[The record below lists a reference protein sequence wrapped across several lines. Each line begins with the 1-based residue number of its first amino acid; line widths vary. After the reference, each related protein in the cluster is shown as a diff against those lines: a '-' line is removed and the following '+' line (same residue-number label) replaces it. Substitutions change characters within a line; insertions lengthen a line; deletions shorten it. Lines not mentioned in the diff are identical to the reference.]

1 MPLIG
6 TEGHCI
12 IWIYCNFCFVAN
24 ELIKVSWLI
33 SYAYCVGC
41 CSCSCGRALQLNK
54 NKDNTYS
61 HISKH
66 KPLFVLHKFSEQL
79 HIVILFMTFHKFSV
93 NSGRLSSMSYAV
105 YCWNSPKGLSL
116 QTVWAYFPPAKPVFH
131 LSATDAPTATST
143 NNGSTSTSQNNNDL
157 DVFGP
162 MVSNPLPAS
171 TSAAQFSQVKPRKES
186 LVHIWY

>member
-66 KPLFVLHKFSEQL
+66 KLLFVLHQSSEQL

-131 LSATDAPTATST
+131 LSDTQTPQQLHQLTMVARAQARTTMTWMYSAPWCPTPS
-143 NNGSTSTSQNNNDL
+143 
-157 DVFGP
+157 
-162 MVSNPLPAS
+162 
-171 TSAAQFSQVKPRKES
+171 PRPHPQLS
-186 LVHIWY
+186 FLR